1 MKKIKALNILAIIIL
16 LFSVGMITYRLIE
29 SIVYNVN
36 GWYLA
41 VPGPGLYKWYEIFNF
56 NMMGDFI
63 FVGPILVLGIVLLVF
78 ANKKEK

>member
-56 NMMGDFI
+56 NMMGDII
-63 FVGPILVLGIVLLVF
+63 FVGPILVLGIGLLVF